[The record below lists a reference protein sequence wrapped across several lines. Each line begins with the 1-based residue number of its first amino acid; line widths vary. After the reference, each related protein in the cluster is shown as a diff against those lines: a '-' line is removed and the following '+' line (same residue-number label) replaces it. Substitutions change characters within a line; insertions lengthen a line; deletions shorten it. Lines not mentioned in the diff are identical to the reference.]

1 MKFSGFLAVQTFNSP
16 ELEDGMDATSK
27 KSLNAAFWYI
37 ITNFISKA
45 LLYICTP
52 LYTRLLTTAEY
63 GEYSNFLS
71 WQNILITLFTFDLGA
86 AVGIAYYDYEEEY
99 KFEGF
104 INTISILSYIIP
116 GFFCIIIII
125 FNDFFSGV
133 FTIRK
138 EYLII
143 LLTYICFNNTLNIF
157 QAEQRVRLKYKLSA
171 VLTLGTSIATVAC
184 TLLFVF
190 TFQDKLKGI
199 LWGGVLVSAI
209 VSLIIAIRIWVR
221 NNDLKKEYTKYALR
235 VAVPLIPHVLAGTIL
250 GTSDKVMIT
259 KYCGEEYTALYSLA
273 YTLSLIITMVASS
286 INKAWSPWFFDR
298 LKYNKREYIKPIS
311 NMIVLIIAAGAF
323 LVCLMAPDIL
333 SIVGGRAYQDAAVV
347 MPPVIISCFIN
358 CVSTFYINIE
368 FYSKKTMG
376 ISIATVISAGINVVL
391 NYIFIKKLG
400 YIAAA
405 YTTLFSSCLTLLF
418 HLYKVKKQN
427 MIDVFNNR
435 FMVLSI
441 LVFASVSELSILFY
455 EMATVRYVLLSLLLV
470 AFMVLSHRNKD
481 QLVIVFRNM
490 KTIKE
495 GKK

>member
-1 MKFSGFLAVQTFNSP
+1 
-16 ELEDGMDATSK
+16 MDATSK

-116 GFFCIIIII
+116 GSFCIIIII
-125 FNDFFSGV
+125 FSDFFSGV

-143 LLTYICFNNTLNIF
+143 LLIYICFNNTFNIF

-184 TLLFVF
+184 TLLFIF

-199 LWGGVLVSAI
+199 LLGGILVNAI
-209 VSLIIAIRIWVR
+209 ASLIISIRIWVR
-221 NNDLKKEYTKYALR
+221 NNDLKKEYAKYALR

-259 KYCGEEYTALYSLA
+259 KYCGEEYTALYSLT
-273 YTLSLIITMVASS
+273 YTLSQIITMVASS

-298 LKYNKREYIKPIS
+298 LKYNKREYIKQVSNIIILMIS
-311 NMIVLIIAAGAF
+311 GGSF
-323 LVCLMAPDIL
+323 FVCLMAPDIL
-333 SIVGGRAYQDAAVV
+333 LIIGGRAYQTAAVV
-347 MPPVIISCFIN
+347 MPPIIISCFIN
-358 CVSTFYINIE
+358 CVNTFYINIE
-368 FYSKKTMG
+368 FYNKKTMG
-376 ISIATVISAGINVVL
+376 ISIATVVSAGVNVIL
-391 NYIFIKKLG
+391 NYIFIKKIG

-405 YTTLFSSCLTLLF
+405 YTTLFSSSLTLLF

-427 MIDVFNNR
+427 MADVFDNI
-435 FMVLSI
+435 FIILTT
-441 LVFASVSELSILFY
+441 LVFAFASEFSMFFY
-455 EMATVRYVLLSLLLV
+455 EMPTARYVFLFLLIVVSIVFL
-470 AFMVLSHRNKD
+470 HRNKD
-481 QLVIVFRNM
+481 QLIIVFRNM
-490 KTIKE
+490 RTIKE
-495 GKK
+495 EKK